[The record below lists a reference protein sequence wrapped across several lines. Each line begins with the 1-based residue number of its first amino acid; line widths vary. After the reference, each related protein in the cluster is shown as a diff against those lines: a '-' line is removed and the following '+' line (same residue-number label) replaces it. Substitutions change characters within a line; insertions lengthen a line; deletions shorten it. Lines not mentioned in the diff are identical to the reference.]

1 MKLSKLL
8 KQHLAKKEAVKE
20 FEQVNLAIET
30 FSTHL
35 EKHKLKGA
43 MVLKL
48 WDRWDKLQELRK
60 GK

>member
-8 KQHLAKKEAVKE
+8 KQHLAKQEAIKE

-43 MVLKL
+43 IVLKL
-48 WDRWDKLQELRK
+48 WEKYDRILELR
-60 GK
+60 GKK